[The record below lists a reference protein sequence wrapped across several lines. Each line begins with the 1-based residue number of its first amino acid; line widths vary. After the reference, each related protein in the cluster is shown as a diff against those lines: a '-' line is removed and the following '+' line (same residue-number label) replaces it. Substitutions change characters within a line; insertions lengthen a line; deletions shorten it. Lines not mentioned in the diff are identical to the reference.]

1 MRMINTETKYIA
13 ALIKQHLGHRIR
25 ELLYFLRYGHL
36 IRKKKIRQYL
46 RNTSH
51 AKLHFGGG
59 PRELEGFPNTDVYG
73 KVPINIAKKL
83 PFEDN
88 QFDLIYSSHVIEHIH
103 KNEFKLFLRG
113 SYRILKE
120 DGMNIIAA
128 LSLESISKFWYCN
141 DNKDAIMIK
150 IMKERYS
157 KHMTE
162 NCFTSSQ
169 HINLM
174 MRGFG
179 HKYLYDWCLIEE
191 LGINAGYRN
200 VENIPNFEVPDEILK
215 EYLISKKPPRWN
227 LITETFLLIK

>member
-1 MRMINTETKYIA
+1 MHI
-13 ALIKQHLGHRIR
+13 G
-25 ELLYFLRYGHL
+25 
-36 IRKKKIRQYL
+36 
-46 RNTSH
+46 SD
-51 AKLHFGGG
+51 
-59 PRELEGFPNTDVYG
+59 PRELEGFLNTDVYG

-88 QFDLIYSSHVIEHIH
+88 QFDLIYSSHVIEHIY
-103 KNEFKLFLRG
+103 KNEFKLFLSE

-120 DGMNIIAA
+120 DGMNIIATP
-128 LSLESISKFWYCN
+128 SLESISKFWYCDN
-141 DNKDAIMIK
+141 NKDAIMIK

-179 HKYLYDWCLIEE
+179 HKYLYDQCLIEE